1 MLISIDHGNKQV
13 KTIHHVPFTSGL
25 VCSEVRPFGGETL
38 TYQGRYYTL
47 TDQRIPYRR
56 DKTEDERFFVLMLF
70 AIAYELEAASFYGA
84 GPVRVQLA
92 VGLPPAHYGAQ
103 QKRFAE
109 YFLNRGTVSFTLH
122 DRQYEI
128 LIDEVSCY
136 PQSYAAGC
144 CPVHNYK
151 AESQTSLSSDQ
162 YNTVQNLPE
171 ASRWRKRNSE
181 ALPPDCFA
189 FESDNGLP
197 LFGSPALQ
205 G

>member
-13 KTIHHVPFTSGL
+13 KTIHHAPFTSGL
-25 VCSEVRPFGGETL
+25 VCSEVQPFGGETL

-56 DKTEDERFFVLMLF
+56 DKTEDERFFVLTLF

-109 YFLNRGTVSFTLH
+109 YFLNRGTVSFALH
-122 DRQYEI
+122 DRQYEV

-136 PQSYAAGC
+136 PQSYAAAIT
-144 CPVHNYK
+144 VF
-151 AESQTSLSSDQ
+151 QTLQSSPRALILDIGGFTADYLLLRNGEGDLSI
-162 YNTVQNLPE
+162 
-171 ASRWRKRNSE
+171 
-181 ALPPDCFA
+181 
-189 FESDNGLP
+189 
-197 LFGSPALQ
+197 
-205 G
+205 

>member
-13 KTIHHVPFTSGL
+13 KTIHHAPFTSGL

-56 DKTEDERFFVLMLF
+56 DKTEDERFFVLTLF

-109 YFLNRGTVSFTLH
+109 ILSESGHGQLRAA
-122 DRQYEI
+122 RQAI
-128 LIDEVSCY
+128 
-136 PQSYAAGC
+136 
-144 CPVHNYK
+144 
-151 AESQTSLSSDQ
+151 
-162 YNTVQNLPE
+162 
-171 ASRWRKRNSE
+171 
-181 ALPPDCFA
+181 
-189 FESDNGLP
+189 
-197 LFGSPALQ
+197 
-205 G
+205 